1 MPCPLFKSLTI
12 GAVLFASNVSA
23 TIPNWDINFLQVIT
37 DFDNGSTDE
46 IVLKYEIGMGRT
58 FEVDLF
64 DKGCVEPIT
73 GTNIVTNATA
83 TPKDSTHDY
92 LDVRLDLDKST
103 IASSNIW
110 NLLASKIEMCTRVRL
125 LSGSDVIKEYA
136 RDISIAFDYQ
146 IDFTSNEGS
155 LQEASLSSGSSTTTV
170 DNYVSACTCGDDVS
184 SFTCNTDPLG
194 PNSLLNICVQ
204 SISSDMEID
213 FLNSLKMTQGAQE
226 MRIVEGGNLQD
237 SAISSMTMVPA
248 KNGVHVATVIPS
260 RFFSYSGTSDAVVTG
275 ILFLKLPG
283 SRRLLSVNF
292 VGRPKATVVSTHR
305 TLRSDDEQDMEM
317 DSSSVGGN
325 DQRSPFAVKVQLD
338 RELEVA
344 TDSSSGTTMC
354 GIFGFAT
361 VFGLIVVYNIVMC
374 LTIR

>member
-1 MPCPLFKSLTI
+1 MPCPIFKSFAI

-23 TIPNWDINFLQVIT
+23 TIPNWDINFLQIIT

-46 IVLKYEIGMGRT
+46 ITLKYEIGMDRT
-58 FEVDLF
+58 YEIDLF
-64 DKGCVEPIT
+64 DKGCTEPIT
-73 GTNIVTNATA
+73 GTTIVTNATT
-83 TPKDSTHDY
+83 TPKDSNHDY

-110 NLLASKIEMCTRVRL
+110 NLLASKIEMCTQLRL
-125 LSGSDVIKEYA
+125 LSGSNVIKEYA

-155 LQEASLSSGSSTTTV
+155 LREASLSSESSTTTV
-170 DNYVSACTCGDDVS
+170 ENYVQACTCDDAT
-184 SFTCNTDPLG
+184 SFTCNTDTLG

-213 FLNSLKMTQGAQE
+213 FLNSLEMTQGTQD

-237 SAISSMTMVPA
+237 PAISSMTMVPE

-292 VGRPKATVVSTHR
+292 VGHPKATAVSYHR
-305 TLRSDDEQDMEM
+305 MMRSDDEKDMET

-325 DQRSPFAVKVQLD
+325 DQRSPFTVNVQLA
-338 RELEVA
+338 REVQVA
-344 TDSSSGTTMC
+344 IDSSSGTMMS

-361 VFGLIVVYNIVMC
+361 VFGLIVAYNIVMC
-374 LTIR
+374 MTIR